1 MNKNVRGIRNNNPLN
16 IIKGNNW
23 QGERNPQADKRFE
36 EFESMEYGIRAG
48 FIIMR
53 NNMKESLPKY
63 RQCNTLRKLITRWA
77 PPSENN
83 TARYIEFVSKKSGLH
98 PDEEIKYREKKKM
111 CAICDAMIRMECG
124 VTLDLKIIESAY
136 DMTW

>member
-23 QGERNPQADKRFE
+23 QGERNPQTDKRFE

-83 TARYIEFVSKKSGLH
+83 TAKYIEFVSKKSGLH
-98 PDEEIKYREKKKM
+98 PDEEIRYREKKKM

>member
-16 IIKGNNW
+16 IVKGNDW
-23 QGERNPQADKRFE
+23 QGERNPQTDKRFE

-53 NNMKESLPKY
+53 NNMKETLPKY
-63 RQCNTLRKLITRWA
+63 RQCNTIRKLITHWA

-98 PDEEIKYREKKKM
+98 PDEEIKYREKRKM

>member
-1 MNKNVRGIRNNNPLN
+1 MDILARGIRNNNPLN

-23 QGERNPQADKRFE
+23 KGERNPQTDKRFE
-36 EFESMEYGIRAG
+36 EFVSLEYGIRAG

-53 NNMKESLPKY
+53 NNMRETLPKN
-63 RQCNTLRKLITRWA
+63 RQCNTIRKLISRWA
-77 PPSENN
+77 PPSENV
-83 TARYIEFVSKKSGLH
+83 TSKYIDFVAKKTGLH
-98 PDEEIKYREKKKM
+98 PDEEIRYREKGKM

-124 VTLDLKIIESAY
+124 QIIDLKIIESAY